1 MTEAAFS
8 EGFRAS
14 LLDLLVWRRDV
25 RRFKRDPLAPG
36 TLERLVAIACLSPS
50 VGLSQPWRFVFVESP
65 ARRATIR
72 ASFERCNRQALLLQG
87 GERAATYARLKLAGL
102 DEAPCQFALFA
113 DRDTAQGHGLG
124 RLTMPEAIDYSAVMA
139 VHTLWLA
146 ARAEGVG
153 LGWVSILEPDVV
165 AAALDVPA
173 PWRFIGYFCL
183 GYPSETDDVPI
194 LEREGWEKR
203 CAPSSTII
211 WR

>member
-1 MTEAAFS
+1 MTEAAFG

-25 RRFKRDPLAPG
+25 RRFRRDALPEG
-36 TLERLVAIACLSPS
+36 TIERLVEIACLSPS
-50 VGLSQPWRFVFVESP
+50 VGLSQPWRFVLVEAA
-65 ARRATIR
+65 ARRAAIR
-72 ASFERCNRQALLLQG
+72 ASFERCNRQALLSQAG
-87 GERAATYARLKLAGL
+87 DRAATYARLKLAGL

-113 DRDTAQGHGLG
+113 DRETAQGHGLG

-146 ARAEGVG
+146 ARAEGIG
-153 LGWVSILEPDVV
+153 LGWVSILEPEVV

-173 PWRFIGYFCL
+173 AWRFIGYFCL
-183 GYPSETDDVPI
+183 GFPSETDDVPV

-203 CAPSSTII
+203 CAPASTIL
-211 WR
+211 RR